1 MGEEPCC
8 DLRTVGSCST
18 SASWSGCGPTRPSWP
33 GDSRLICG
41 PAPSGPRST
50 SAGTVAEIAQVL
62 SARAP
67 LYQEVADVAIE
78 TLDRTPVEIAA
89 LILDLWRR

>member
-1 MGEEPCC
+1 FGFVVWLQADPAELARRLEA
-8 DLRTVGSCST
+8 DLRAGTE
-18 SASWSGCGPTRPSWP
+18 RPA
-33 GDSRLICG
+33 L
-41 PAPSGPRST
+41 T

-78 TLDRTPVEIAA
+78 TLNRTPDEIAA